1 MRARQRAHQRED
13 RMSRSGLFHGL
24 AALATTLS
32 MGSAALAQD
41 TLKLAIGQR
50 GAWETS
56 IAELGQNAGIF
67 KKHGLTLEILYTQG
81 AGETQQVVISG
92 AADIGISVGT
102 FGALGGFSKGAP
114 IRAIGAT
121 MTGGNDLFWYVLAN
135 SPIKSINDT
144 AGKTVAYSTNGSST
158 HQTVLA
164 FGKHF
169 GVDLKPVATGGPPAT
184 FTQVMSG
191 QIDVGWSVL
200 PFAIDAVDEGKIRII
215 AKASDIPHVRNQT
228 IRVVLANADALKAR
242 RDAFVRYMRG
252 YRETLDWL
260 YSDPA
265 AVTAYAQWAKVPEAV
280 AK

>member
-1 MRARQRAHQRED
+1 M
-13 RMSRSGLFHGL
+13 
-24 AALATTLS
+24 
-32 MGSAALAQD
+32 
-41 TLKLAIGQR
+41 
-50 GAWETS
+50 
-56 IAELGQNAGIF
+56 
-67 KKHGLTLEILYTQG
+67 
-81 AGETQQVVISG
+81 QQVVISG

-135 SPIKSINDT
+135 SPIKDMKDT
-144 AGKTVAYSTNGSST
+144 AGKTVAYSTSGSST

-169 GVDLKPVATGGPPAT
+169 GVDLKPVATGGPPST
-184 FTQVMSG
+184 FTQVMSS
-191 QIDVGWSVL
+191 QVDVGWAVL
-200 PFAIDAVDEGKIRII
+200 PFAIQAVDEGRIRII
-215 AKASDIPHVRNQT
+215 AKASDIPHFREQT

-265 AVTAYAQWAKVPEAV
+265 AVTAYAQWAKVSEAV
-280 AK
+280 AKRVRYDLSPKEDLNPDRLSGLDGLIADAVTFKYMAAPLSKEQLAELFQIPFK